1 MQYCLPN
8 LFRGSFLSLAFFAAV
23 FGILSFFAARTSA
36 APPKV
41 QLCWQYPA
49 SEAAMTAM
57 AVDGDRVLVKLDGG
71 VLKSLRSADG
81 SEEWTAELG
90 GEIISDIVFANGR
103 YYLVTRSIPLNGTGE
118 AVSYLRSLSA
128 ETGLPGLAVNVP
140 AADSA
145 SLITTASVLIV
156 IGSDGAFSAFDQA
169 GSKIWNFTVSGSVS
183 TVPRSNAETLTIGT
197 TDKAVYRIALATGE
211 TIARISG
218 PSIPT
223 SVTFGA
229 DGIIYIGDDR
239 GRIYY
244 IDAASGG
251 VKWTFKS
258 GGRIERL
265 SKHRDSLL
273 AVSVDNFIYSIDGNS
288 GRVEWKRRLAG
299 RILGDLAAGSEF
311 IVGITNSS
319 PQVLFMDP
327 RNGNTVETLTLEGEE
342 RPVTAAL
349 LDPSGTVVL
358 TTTRG
363 VAAYRL
369 GSCQSEKAMS

>member
-1 MQYCLPN
+1 MI
-8 LFRGSFLSLAFFAAV
+8 FAALA
-23 FGILSFFAARTSA
+23 GIFSIFAPLASA
-36 APPKV
+36 AAPKV
-41 QLCWQYPA
+41 QLCWQYPM
-49 SEAAMTAM
+49 SDVVMTAM
-57 AVDGDRVLVKLDGG
+57 AVDTERVLVQLDAG
-71 VLKSLRSADG
+71 VLRSLRISDG

-90 GEIISDIVFANGR
+90 GEIISDVVAADGR

-118 AVSYLRSLSA
+118 PVAYLRSVSA
-128 ETGLPGLAVNVP
+128 ETGLPGISIKVP
-140 AADSA
+140 AADDV
-145 SLITTASVLIV
+145 SLVTTASSVIV

-169 GSKIWNFTVSGSVS
+169 GGKIWNFTVGGSVS
-183 TVPRSNAETLTIGT
+183 AAPRSNAENFTVGT
-197 TDKAVYRIALATGE
+197 SDKAVYRIALATGE
-211 TIARISG
+211 TVARISG

-223 SVTFGA
+223 SVSFGS
-229 DGIIYIGDDR
+229 DGIMYVGDDR
-239 GRIYY
+239 GRIHY

-265 SKHRDSLL
+265 SRQRDSLL

-299 RILGDLAAGSEF
+299 RILGDLAAGTDF

-327 RNGNTVETLTLEGEE
+327 RNGNTLETLTLEGEE
-342 RPVTAAL
+342 RPVKAAL
-349 LDPSGTVVL
+349 LNPNGTVVL

-369 GSCQSEKAMS
+369 GTCEIEKATS